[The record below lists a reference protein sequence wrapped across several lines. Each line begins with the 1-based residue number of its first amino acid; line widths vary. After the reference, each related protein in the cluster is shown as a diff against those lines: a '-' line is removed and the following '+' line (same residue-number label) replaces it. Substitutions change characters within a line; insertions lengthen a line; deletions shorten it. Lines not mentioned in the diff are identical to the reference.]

1 MTTTQ
6 TKGREPVP
14 ERSIRPIRQSD
25 NVGIGRVIREVMTE
39 FGAVGSGFSIED
51 PEVDNMFE
59 AYSGEG
65 QCFNVLV
72 DGHEILGGAGVA
84 PLQEGPPG
92 ICELRKMYVLPKA
105 RGNGV
110 GRDLLQLCVDQAR
123 ALGFEGCYL
132 ETLHAMQG
140 ARHLY
145 QSFGFEDLA
154 GPLGATGHGGCDRW
168 MMLPLRD

>member
-6 TKGREPVP
+6 PKGQESEP
-14 ERSIRPIRQSD
+14 ERYIRSIQQAD
-25 NVGIGRVIREVMTE
+25 NIGMARVIREVMTE

-51 PEVDNMFE
+51 PEVDNMFA

-65 QCFNVLV
+65 MCFNVLV
-72 DGHEILGGAGVA
+72 SGPEILGGAGVA
-84 PLQEGPPG
+84 PLQAGPPG

-105 RGNGV
+105 RGHGV
-110 GRDLLQLCVDQAR
+110 GRDLLQLCVEQAR

-132 ETLHAMQG
+132 ETLDGMQG

-145 QSFGFEDLA
+145 KSFGFEDLP

-168 MMLPLRD
+168 MMLSLLS